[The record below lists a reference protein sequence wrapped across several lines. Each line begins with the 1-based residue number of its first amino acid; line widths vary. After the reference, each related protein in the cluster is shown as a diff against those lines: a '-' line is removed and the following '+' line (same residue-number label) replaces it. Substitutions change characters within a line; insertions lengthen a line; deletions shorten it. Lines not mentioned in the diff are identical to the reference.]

1 MAEASEAPKA
11 EAWDVSTGERSLPL
25 AIPEPAL
32 KGAGRG
38 RAQPAESSFW
48 TPDLSMVHA
57 FYVYLSCFMT
67 RHGGGS
73 WWSCQLID
81 PSGWGVG
88 GMAGHAGPP
97 VGPASDVVLPLH
109 SLKKR
114 GAT

>member
-1 MAEASEAPKA
+1 MLS
-11 EAWDVSTGERSLPL
+11 SLSIML
-25 AIPEPAL
+25 HD
-32 KGAGRG
+32 
-38 RAQPAESSFW
+38 
-48 TPDLSMVHA
+48 T
-57 FYVYLSCFMT
+57 T
-67 RHGGGS
+67 RGGGS

-114 GAT
+114 GATWLEALEAMALAKGGWAGP

>member
-1 MAEASEAPKA
+1 MIFK
-11 EAWDVSTGERSLPL
+11 VLLRKRG
-25 AIPEPAL
+25 
-32 KGAGRG
+32 GARG
-38 RAQPAESSFW
+38 RAQRAESSFW
-48 TPDLSMVHA
+48 RSDLSMVHA
-57 FYVYLSCFMT
+57 FYVYLMLHDTT
-67 RHGGGS
+67 RGGGS